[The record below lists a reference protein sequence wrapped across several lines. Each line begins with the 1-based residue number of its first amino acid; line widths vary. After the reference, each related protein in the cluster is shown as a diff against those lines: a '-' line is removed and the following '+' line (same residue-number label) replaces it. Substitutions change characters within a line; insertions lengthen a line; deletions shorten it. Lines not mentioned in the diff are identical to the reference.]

1 MQIKTTGKCKSNPQD
16 QVALIRITITKRQ
29 TIRSVDEN
37 VEKSESSYTAGG
49 IKRVQLLWERAEQ
62 FFKRFNIKLP
72 YKPALYFWAY
82 MQEK

>member
-1 MQIKTTGKCKSNPQD
+1 M
-16 QVALIRITITKRQ
+16 
-29 TIRSVDEN
+29 RSVDEN
-37 VEKSESSYTAGG
+37 VEKSESSYIAGG